1 MISKMR
7 ILLVDDEKNVREVI
21 SQILGE
27 QGYEVRESASGSEA
41 LELFKTA
48 PFPLVISDLVLDDM
62 SGLDLLPK
70 IKKIRPETEV
80 ILLTAYA
87 SIETATAAL
96 RHGAFDY
103 IIKNYD
109 DLSLL
114 PDVVGRA
121 EKKIN
126 HDVEQ
131 RKLLDSLIKINTT
144 LKLVRSNF
152 NNVAAFD
159 EHTGL
164 YNRQYFQ
171 EFVDGEMSRSAYFKR
186 GFSVVLFAIDIRTG
200 ANDPDGGEV
209 TQLRYDVTK
218 SLRRRIRR
226 SDVLARYEENVFA
239 IALPETPRDGARC
252 VIENI
257 HRLIASGSVSSLA
270 NLPSGTIQ
278 VFAETATFPEDG
290 ADSAALIRHALEAL
304 WAKKDRL

>member
-171 EFVDGEMSRSAYFKR
+171 EFVDGEMSR
-186 GFSVVLFAIDIRTG
+186 FAIDIRTG